1 MSGFNRK
8 EALLSLGEV
17 TGEVEVTRES
27 KKGLAVSFA
36 SSMAGSGGGEKELS
50 CTESSSEAPETDP
63 LPSAAG
69 PEVSETIEG
78 RSFRFSLM
86 PFWDESPR
94 T

>member
-1 MSGFNRK
+1 MGD
-8 EALLSLGEV
+8 
-17 TGEVEVTRES
+17 VEVRGES

-69 PEVSETIEG
+69 PEVSETVEG
-78 RSFRFSLM
+78 RSFRFPLM
-86 PFWDESPR
+86 SCLDESPS